1 MNTSS
6 HKKTKI
12 FIIQAI
18 FVKLLVVEFNSMAHR
33 TNNKLKIFNDPVYG
47 FINVPD
53 HTIFDIIETYF
64 FQRLR
69 NIKQLGLTHLVY
81 PGALHTRFHHA
92 MGAMY
97 LMGQAIEILRF
108 KGHDISSREA
118 NGVTQAILMHDI
130 GHGPF
135 SHALEKTLVYDL
147 SHEDLSEMF
156 MHRLNSTLPY
166 ALDEAISIFKNTH
179 PKKHLHQL
187 VSGQLD
193 LDRLDYLNR
202 DSFYTGVSE
211 GVISYDRI
219 IKMLNIVND
228 HIVIDEK
235 GIYSIE
241 KFIIAR
247 RLMYWQVYLHKTVI
261 TAENMLVSVLKRARN
276 LAFAGKE
283 LFATPALKRFL
294 YNEYK
299 KSDFYD
305 DASLLEDFALLDDYD
320 IFSAIKVWTNC
331 NDDVLRRLADGLV
344 NRKLFKIELQKEAFS
359 RDYIQSIKELVKK
372 RYNFQFSDD
381 VNYFVIQGVTR
392 NNAYDPGAGG
402 ILILSRDG
410 TLKDIAAA
418 SDQLNINMLAHPV
431 EKHYLCYPKEIMP

>member
-1 MNTSS
+1 M
-6 HKKTKI
+6 
-12 FIIQAI
+12 
-18 FVKLLVVEFNSMAHR
+18 

-53 HTIFDIIETYF
+53 ASIFDLIETPY

-97 LMGQAIEILRF
+97 LMGQAIELLRF
-108 KGHDISSREA
+108 KGHDISAGEA
-118 NGVTQAILMHDI
+118 LAATQAILLHDI

-135 SHALEKTLVYDL
+135 SHAMENTLVKDL
-147 SHEDLSEMF
+147 WHEDLTEMF
-156 MHRLNSTLPY
+156 MHRLNDSMPY
-166 ALDEAISIFKNTH
+166 SLDEAISIFMNTH

-202 DSFYTGVSE
+202 DSFFTGVSE
-211 GVISYDRI
+211 GVISWDRI
-219 IKMLNIVND
+219 IKMLNIAGD
-228 HIVIDEK
+228 KLVIDEK

-261 TAENMLVSVLKRARN
+261 TAENMLTSIMKRARE
-276 LAFAGKE
+276 LAFAGEK
-283 LFATPALKRFL
+283 LFATPPLRRFL
-294 YNEYK
+294 IKNHN
-299 KSDFYD
+299 KSDFLND
-305 DASLLEDFALLDDYD
+305 SSLLDDFALLDDYD
-320 IFSAIKVWTNC
+320 IFSAIKVWTKHP
-331 NDDVLRRLADGLV
+331 DIVLGRLSQELVQRRLW
-344 NRKLFKIELQKEAFS
+344 RIELQQKAFPEE
-359 RDYIQSIKELVKK
+359 YIERIRKAIQKLYQIENKADT
-372 RYNFQFSDD
+372 NFFMAR
-381 VNYFVIQGVTR
+381 GVTR

-410 TLKDIAAA
+410 GLNDIAQA
-418 SDQLNINMLAHPV
+418 SDQLNINMLTHPV
-431 EKHYLCYPKEIMP
+431 EKHFLCYPKALEIKLIDTLK